1 MISKQEFVDIINKLK
16 VVNDFVHK
24 TNEEA
29 RKLDD
34 AIISDFFNASS
45 LTISHE
51 PIVVHLLENIFD
63 DTGIISW
70 WLYEL
75 DYGRKYENGCIAD
88 ANGNIIDLSTSE
100 KLYDY
105 LIESKNEREENESF

>member
-1 MISKQEFVDIINKLK
+1 MLTKKEFIEIINKLRE
-16 VVNDFVHK
+16 VNDFVDE
-24 TNEEA
+24 TNNKA

-45 LTISHE
+45 LSISHE
-51 PIVVHLLENIFD
+51 NIVVKLLENIFND
-63 DTGIISW
+63 KDILSW

-75 DYGRKYENGCIAD
+75 DYGREYKKGYLKDENGFD
-88 ANGNIIDLSTSE
+88 IDVSTAS

-105 LIESKNEREENESF
+105 LIKEAE

>member
-16 VVNDFVHK
+16 AVNDFVDK

-29 RKLDD
+29 RNLDD

-45 LTISHE
+45 LSISHE
-51 PIVVHLLENIFD
+51 QIVVQLLENIFD
-63 DTGIISW
+63 DTDIISW
-70 WLYEL
+70 WLYDL
-75 DYGRKYENGCIAD
+75 DYGRKYENGCILD
-88 ANGNIIDLSTSE
+88 ANGNIIDLSMPE

-105 LIESKNEREENESF
+105 LIELKNEREKNESF